1 MEALKQELLEEQ
13 RAEYLISQTDEDGQD
28 EEDIVV
34 DDGEQG
40 VSYTEEHEGE
50 LNETYEDEANLSLQS
65 TRQQRS
71 LSHLTEQF
79 IKYLQEKPA
88 GMVDLNQCAEELKVT
103 QKRRIYDITNV
114 LEGIGLI
121 SKKNKNVIYWK
132 GGKLR
137 KPGGGID
144 MKPAESDKIYEL
156 KQDLTD
162 LEREERLLD
171 THIKWLKQGIK
182 NLSESGDN
190 YKYAYTTYDDVRA
203 CFPNNQTFLIQAPK
217 DTKFITPAL
226 QHGDHHYKLQALGTA
241 GPISA
246 YYVHPGS
253 TQLLEDEDGRVT
265 ETITQEAAFL
275 ELEPPPQREYTLPT
289 PGNCTVLDLFDD

>member
-13 RAEYLISQTDEDGQD
+13 RSDYLISQTDEDGQD

-40 VSYTEEHEGE
+40 VSYAEEHEGE
-50 LNETYEDEANLSLQS
+50 LNETYEDEANISMQS

-132 GGKLR
+132 
-137 KPGGGID
+137 
-144 MKPAESDKIYEL
+144 
-156 KQDLTD
+156 
-162 LEREERLLD
+162 
-171 THIKWLKQGIK
+171 
-182 NLSESGDN
+182 
-190 YKYAYTTYDDVRA
+190 
-203 CFPNNQTFLIQAPK
+203 
-217 DTKFITPAL
+217 
-226 QHGDHHYKLQALGTA
+226 
-241 GPISA
+241 
-246 YYVHPGS
+246 
-253 TQLLEDEDGRVT
+253 
-265 ETITQEAAFL
+265 
-275 ELEPPPQREYTLPT
+275 
-289 PGNCTVLDLFDD
+289 

>member
-1 MEALKQELLEEQ
+1 
-13 RAEYLISQTDEDGQD
+13 
-28 EEDIVV
+28 
-34 DDGEQG
+34 
-40 VSYTEEHEGE
+40 
-50 LNETYEDEANLSLQS
+50 
-65 TRQQRS
+65 
-71 LSHLTEQF
+71 
-79 IKYLQEKPA
+79 
-88 GMVDLNQCAEELKVT
+88 
-103 QKRRIYDITNV
+103 
-114 LEGIGLI
+114 
-121 SKKNKNVIYWK
+121 
-132 GGKLR
+132 
-137 KPGGGID
+137 

-171 THIKWLKQGIK
+171 THIKWLKQAIK

-190 YKYAYTTYDDVRA
+190 YKYAYTTYEDVRT

-217 DTKFITPAL
+217 DTKFIVSFMHLKGLNDSLIQTPAL

-241 GPISA
+241 GAVSA